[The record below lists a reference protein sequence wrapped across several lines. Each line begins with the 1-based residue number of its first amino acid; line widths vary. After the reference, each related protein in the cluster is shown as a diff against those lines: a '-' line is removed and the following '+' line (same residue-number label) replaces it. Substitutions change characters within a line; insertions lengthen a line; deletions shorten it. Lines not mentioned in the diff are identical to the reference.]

1 MAVELAATAGTPD
14 PPDDLPERQQ
24 AHWRAYFASPVAA
37 ALDTVDLPAVE
48 RYFRLLAVLDRID
61 PGENRADA
69 LHYATVAKLVEHL
82 EATLGIGPAARA
94 RLGIKL
100 LEARQA
106 TAASI
111 RAGLDS

>member
-1 MAVELAATAGTPD
+1 M
-14 PPDDLPERQQ
+14 
-24 AHWRAYFASPVAA
+24 ASPVAS
-37 ALDTVDLPAVE
+37 ALDVVDIPAVE
-48 RYFRLLAVLDRID
+48 RLFKLYAVLDGID
-61 PGENRADA
+61 PAADRSDA